1 MTVRCAS
8 WLSALAAV
16 GLALGLAACDG
27 GASAVKAPKAGDVAT
42 AAEPASDRDA
52 PSYGGGAYD
61 SAPTRP
67 DPRDAPVRKVAGKP
81 MWAANRTRTAEENA
95 QRGFERYG
103 AEFAAAD
110 VDDYVRKTHAFVGPS
125 AGRGADPDARQWRHP
140 DLRPQG
146 QCLRGGHQGRRAA
159 HHVQARRRRDLLGHA
174 EGRPEPAD
182 HGARR
187 GSGRPAPTARAFP
200 QARLGGG
207 AEARAAPARSRLVT
221 PVGLIRRPGPRG
233 GAQRPWAS
241 L

>member
-8 WLSALAAV
+8 WFPALAAV

-103 AEFAAAD
+103 ADFAAAD
-110 VDDYVRKTHAFVGPS
+110 VDDYVRKTHAFVTHPP
-125 AGRGADPDARQWRHP
+125 AGAQTLTRANGDTLIYDPKANVFAVVTKAGAPRTMFKPDDGATYWATQKT
-140 DLRPQG
+140 G
-146 QCLRGGHQGRRAA
+146 QSRRTASTRERAA
-159 HHVQARRRRDLLGHA
+159 S
-174 EGRPEPAD
+174 AD
-182 HGARR
+182 
-187 GSGRPAPTARAFP
+187 S
-200 QARLGGG
+200 
-207 AEARAAPARSRLVT
+207 
-221 PVGLIRRPGPRG
+221 
-233 GAQRPWAS
+233 
-241 L
+241 